1 MRPHAL
7 TRLSLATLLMI
18 SLAACGVG
26 KRQSPVATDD
36 EAGQTKPVSIEEDKP
51 STYVTKSGDTL
62 RGIAGRDEIY
72 GEPDLWPALLD
83 ANLGTLGSQTDRSKL
98 ATGITLAIPRNL
110 DEAALADAREKA
122 RQAAASTKAA
132 HKPKSMEAPEVKH
145 AVEKPVQ
152 VAKAAPVAAAKP
164 VKPVASAPAKPAA
177 KAAKASAKVE
187 TADSAKPVPK
197 VKKSGGLLP
206 VLFFLLLLL
215 AVLAAVLFYFT
226 RRDQK
231 DAEG

>member
-1 MRPHAL
+1 MRSHAL
-7 TRLSLATLLMI
+7 TRLSLATLLLF

-36 EAGQTKPVSIEEDKP
+36 EAGLTKPVEIQEDQA

-62 RGIAGRDEIY
+62 RSIAGRDEIY

-83 ANLGTLGSQTDRSKL
+83 ANTASLGTQSERSKL
-98 ATGITLAIPRNL
+98 APGIVLNVPRNL

-122 RQAAASTKAA
+122 RQAAAATKATA
-132 HKPKSMEAPEVKH
+132 KPHSMEEPALKQNAAPPVKVTKAQPTALPTRVAVKAPVAKAKH
-145 AVEKPVQ
+145 AV
-152 VAKAAPVAAAKP
+152 
-164 VKPVASAPAKPAA
+164 
-177 KAAKASAKVE
+177 
-187 TADSAKPVPK
+187 DSNAGAAKPVPK
-197 VKKSGGLLP
+197 AKKSGGLLP